1 MGVHVGDGVD
11 PESRHQRHSMVL
23 VDMKNDPGVSIVRP
37 LHVFGY
43 DDAPHGHCETTFEN
57 VVVPKSNVLLGPGRG
72 FEIAQGRLGPGRI
85 HHCMRQ
91 IGAADRSVDMMC
103 RRVASRHAF
112 GKPLSEQGTIRAEVA
127 KAAIEIEQTRL
138 LCLHTAHLM
147 DLHGNKVAKDHIAM
161 IKIAAP
167 QMAKR
172 VIDAAMQ
179 AHGAVGLSNDLP
191 MAHLWAWAR
200 ILQQADGPDEVHMAA
215 LGKSQIRGRQ

>member
-1 MGVHVGDGVD
+1 M
-11 PESRHQRHSMVL
+11 
-23 VDMKNDPGVSIVRP
+23 
-37 LHVFGY
+37 
-43 DDAPHGHCETTFEN
+43 
-57 VVVPKSNVLLGPGRG
+57 
-72 FEIAQGRLGPGRI
+72 
-85 HHCMRQ
+85 
-91 IGAADRSVDMMC
+91 
-103 RRVASRHAF
+103 
-112 GKPLSEQGTIRAEVA
+112 A

-200 ILQQADGPDEVHMAA
+200 ICSRLTARTGPHGGAREVTDQNRNQQ
-215 LGKSQIRGRQ
+215 